1 MSKVVPPIKVAIIG
15 GGLAGISMANAL
27 MGKAHLSV
35 QVFEAAADLA
45 ERGAA
50 VALSTNAQ
58 RALERILPSA
68 QEVLEKAGAVTMN
81 PMRMMIVRHG
91 HTCERV
97 KRGPLS
103 HVGVRGSRRVPGLR
117 DRGHHAAESRPQ
129 GFTAPRAIGAAACG
143 DLAP

>member
-1 MSKVVPPIKVAIIG
+1 MKIAIIG

-27 MGKAHLSV
+27 MGKAQLNV

-91 HTCERV
+91 HTTYQRV
-97 KRGPLS
+97 KRGTLS
-103 HVGVRGSRRVPGLR
+103 HVGVRGSCRVPSLR
-117 DRGHHAAESRPQ
+117 DRGYHAAESRPQ
-129 GFTAPRAIGAAACG
+129 GFIASRAIGAAACG
-143 DLAP
+143 DLAH